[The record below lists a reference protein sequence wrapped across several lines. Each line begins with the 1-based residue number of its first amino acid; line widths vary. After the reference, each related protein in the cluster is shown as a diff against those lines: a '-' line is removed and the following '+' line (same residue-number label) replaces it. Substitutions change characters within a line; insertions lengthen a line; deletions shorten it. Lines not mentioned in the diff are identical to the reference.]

1 MSAVDDI
8 SKPEPKPSVKF
19 SPWISAI
26 LILIY
31 SVTVQ
36 FLLIA
41 SMESAFDVVED
52 FFEQWSS
59 SWILIE
65 IPIPLILAVIFYSYS
80 QHSKLQNI
88 NLFLFSITALGVAVL
103 GIIIYIILDQ
113 FPIHGQYTD
122 FIFSLTMTTVSITFA
137 VIALIIRKLVIKHK
151 TLQ

>member
-1 MSAVDDI
+1 MEDI
-8 SKPEPKPSVKF
+8 SKPEPKPLVKF

-36 FLLIA
+36 FLLVA

-59 SWILIE
+59 NLILIE
-65 IPIPLILAVIFYSYS
+65 IPIPLILAVIFYYYS
-80 QHSKLQNI
+80 QHSRLRNI
-88 NLFLFSITALGVAVL
+88 NLFLFSISALGVAVL
-103 GIIIYIILDQ
+103 GIIIYVILNQ

-122 FIFSLTMTTVSITFA
+122 FIFSIIMTVVSIIFA
-137 VIALIIRKLVIKHK
+137 FTALIIRKLVLKHK

>member
-1 MSAVDDI
+1 VEDI

-41 SMESAFDVVED
+41 SMEGAFDVVED

-59 SWILIE
+59 NLILIE
-65 IPIPLILAVIFYSYS
+65 IPIPLILAVIFYYYS
-80 QHSKLQNI
+80 QHSRLRNI
-88 NLFLFSITALGVAVL
+88 NIFLFSITALGIAVL
-103 GIIIYIILDQ
+103 GIIIYVILDQ
-113 FPIHGQYTD
+113 FLIHGQYTD
-122 FIFSLTMTTVSITFA
+122 FIFSLTMTVTSIIFA
-137 VIALIIRKLVIKHK
+137 VAALVIRKLVLKYK

>member
-1 MSAVDDI
+1 MSIVDDI
-8 SKPEPKPSVKF
+8 SKPEPKPLVKF

-80 QHSKLQNI
+80 QHSKSQNI
-88 NLFLFSITALGVAVL
+88 NLFLFSVTALGVAVL
-103 GIIIYIILDQ
+103 GILTYVILDQ

-137 VIALIIRKLVIKHK
+137 VAALIIRKLVIKHK

>member
-1 MSAVDDI
+1 MEDI
-8 SKPEPKPSVKF
+8 SKPEPKPLVKF

-36 FLLIA
+36 FLLVA
-41 SMESAFDVVED
+41 GMESAFDVVED
-52 FFEQWSS
+52 FFKQWSS

-65 IPIPLILAVIFYSYS
+65 IPIPLILAVIFYTYS
-80 QHSKLQNI
+80 QHSRSQNI
-88 NLFLFSITALGVAVL
+88 NLFLFSIAALGATVL

-113 FPIHGQYTD
+113 FPIHGQYTNL
-122 FIFSLTMTTVSITFA
+122 IFSLTITTISLIFA
-137 VIALIIRKLVIKHK
+137 FVALIIRKLVLKHK

>member
-1 MSAVDDI
+1 M
-8 SKPEPKPSVKF
+8 SKPKPKTTVKF

-59 SWILIE
+59 NLILIE
-65 IPIPLILAVIFYSYS
+65 IPIPLILAVIFYYYS
-80 QHSKLQNI
+80 QHSRSRNI

-103 GIIIYIILDQ
+103 GIIIYIILNQ

-122 FIFSLTMTTVSITFA
+122 FIFCVIMTAVSIIFA
-137 VIALIIRKLVIKHK
+137 VVAIIIRKLVLKPK